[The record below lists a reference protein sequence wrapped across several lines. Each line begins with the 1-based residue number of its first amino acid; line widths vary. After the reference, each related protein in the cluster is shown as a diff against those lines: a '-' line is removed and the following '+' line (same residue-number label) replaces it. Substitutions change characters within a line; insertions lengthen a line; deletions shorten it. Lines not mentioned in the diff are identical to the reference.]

1 MTRYT
6 IACLVNVILGVG
18 AAMPAIAG
26 SLQLEDAWVR
36 ALPPVQRNTA
46 AYLVLH
52 NRSDQPVSIRGGRS
66 PVAGRVEVHRT
77 REIDGYTRME
87 QLDVLILGPGER
99 LELAPGGTHL
109 MLLDLERMPEAGE
122 RVELCLD
129 YGQDESACTRAEVR
143 RGEPG
148 DHQHHH

>member
-6 IACLVNVILGVG
+6 IACLVSVILGVG

-52 NRSDQPVSIRGGRS
+52 NRSDQPVSIR
-66 PVAGRVEVHRT
+66 PT
-77 REIDGYTRME
+77 PT
-87 QLDVLILGPGER
+87 P
-99 LELAPGGTHL
+99 L
-109 MLLDLERMPEAGE
+109 MT
-122 RVELCLD
+122 V
-129 YGQDESACTRAEVR
+129 T
-143 RGEPG
+143 
-148 DHQHHH
+148 